1 MNVIVSPNLQVLWF
15 SNVPTLK
22 EMVFLRPSWLFDV
35 LKQLFR
41 HDLESATFTPDDSL
55 KAIAFTPAK
64 FERLKQEL
72 LTDGVVDKEL
82 LKGLL
87 VSLIPADVNKP
98 STCLLYTSPS
108 PRDCIVSRMP
118 SSA

>member
-1 MNVIVSPNLQVLWF
+1 MFHLQVLWF

-55 KAIAFTPAK
+55 KAIGFTPSK
-64 FERLKQEL
+64 FERLKQDV

-82 LKGLL
+82 LKALL

-98 STCLLYTSPS
+98 SAEASLRSLHP
-108 PRDCIVSRMP
+108 
-118 SSA
+118 